1 MKQEN
6 VLIVADDLEFAHS
19 VMGRWQSERNVPAF
33 TLIGSDSWTSA
44 PITDFDLAIAGP
56 LDPSRAALVLNSLN
70 ASPATVVGI
79 AEDGKGLATLRE
91 QYPRMLWLCRY
102 DGWVELLVLLC
113 REALRRWEAQ
123 SRARRAEA
131 ETTESRR
138 HATLGR
144 YMLEMRHS
152 LSNALT
158 SVLGHSE
165 LLLLEPGA
173 LSAPLRDQ
181 VDTIH
186 HMALRINEVLQR
198 FSSLDTE
205 LKFAEKRSQGETVCP
220 SSLAVSTR

>member
-6 VLIVADDLEFAHS
+6 VLIVTDDLELAHLI
-19 VMGRWQSERNVPAF
+19 MGRWQSERHLPAF
-33 TLIGSDSWTSA
+33 TLVSSDSYIGA

-56 LDPSRAALVLNSLN
+56 LRGDGNPILDRLSAG
-70 ASPATVVGI
+70 ASPVIGVAAEGTRLATVRG
-79 AEDGKGLATLRE
+79 RH
-91 QYPRMLWLCRY
+91 PRILWVCQY

-113 REALRRWEAQ
+113 REALRRSEAQ
-123 SRARRAEA
+123 FRAQRAEQEA
-131 ETTESRR
+131 VEVRR

-165 LLLLEPGA
+165 LILLEPGA

-181 VDTIH
+181 LDTIH
-186 HMALRINEVLQR
+186 NMALRIHEVLQR

-205 LKFAEKRSQGETVCP
+205 MKFAEKKSQGETVCP
-220 SSLAVSTR
+220 ANLATSAR

>member
-6 VLIVADDLEFAHS
+6 VLIVADDLDFAHR

-33 TLIGSDSWTSA
+33 TLIGSESWNSA

-56 LDPSRAALVLNSLN
+56 LDKSRVAMVLDDLN
-70 ASPATVVGI
+70 ALPAPVVAITEEGSRLP
-79 AEDGKGLATLRE
+79 ALRG

-102 DGWVELLVLLC
+102 DGWAELLVLLC
-113 REALRRWEAQ
+113 REALRRSEAQ

-198 FSSLDTE
+198 FSSLDAE
-205 LKFAEKRSQGETVCP
+205 LKFAEKKSQGETVCP
-220 SSLAVSTR
+220 RSLAVSAR